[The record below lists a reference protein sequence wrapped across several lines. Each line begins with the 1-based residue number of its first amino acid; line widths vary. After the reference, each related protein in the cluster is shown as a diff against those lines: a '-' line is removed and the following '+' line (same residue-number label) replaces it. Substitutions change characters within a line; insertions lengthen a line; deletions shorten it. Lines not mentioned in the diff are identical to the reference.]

1 MHKLT
6 AEHLR
11 KALDGDFIK
20 KLCGGDTGDNH
31 HCAHAG
37 AISDEDNWRDF
48 VNKAELLQAR
58 GEFMGMPPEVSV
70 MFMGLHIGYAAALI
84 QFGLEEAVLSED
96 DKTKV
101 S

>member
-6 AEHLR
+6 ADHLA
-11 KALDGDFIK
+11 KALDGDLIK
-20 KLCGGDTGDNH
+20 KLCGDGEVEGH
-31 HCAHAG
+31 HCAHAD
-37 AISDEDNWRDF
+37 AISREDNFDNF
-48 VNKAELLQAR
+48 VDKAKRVYAK
-58 GEFMGMPPEVSV
+58 GTYMGLPPEVSV

-96 DKTKV
+96 DKAKA